1 MSIGIITSGG
11 LHQPGNG
18 GRPAVLDLADD
29 AAVPATA
36 LQDALADG
44 SLMRGRRRASDSRE
58 RPPAV
63 SSPSLAATSLLRALL
78 FALGPV
84 IYAAPLAAATLLPAV
99 ALAAWW
105 LAAGQGQ
112 GDLRRDLMRGWVW
125 VPLLLLM
132 VASASW
138 SMAPAASLILAAR
151 LIGVALCGI
160 VLTGILGRF
169 SPEAI
174 LRLAV
179 PLAWGLCAASVIILA
194 DLALGWPLARAMFM
208 HHRPPVLPITD
219 PHVYSYAYSRG
230 NAFHAIALVSLAIGL
245 WRGGR
250 RRLAVVQFILGALAI
265 LSCAQLEAKLA
276 LGCGIGAGA
285 LVLAAP
291 MLRWLLPVA
300 LVVLGTLL
308 PWVLPVN
315 LPRAESCWLVDHKP
329 SATARILIWNFVDR
343 NIRERPIL
351 GWGLDASRR
360 MPGGK
365 ERVWVTTCDAPPD
378 APFPSID
385 GEVLPLHP
393 HNAVLQIWLELGGV
407 GVLAALFGLVASLW
421 RFYRAHPG
429 RSAAV
434 LTPMAA
440 AGLSV
445 ALISFGIWQE
455 WWVSV
460 LLLNAAMG
468 IALARLPAATAR

>member
-1 MSIGIITSGG
+1 
-11 LHQPGNG
+11 
-18 GRPAVLDLADD
+18 
-29 AAVPATA
+29 
-36 LQDALADG
+36 
-44 SLMRGRRRASDSRE
+44 MRGWRRAGDSRE

-63 SSPSLAATSLLRALL
+63 PSPSLAATSLLRALL

-84 IYAAPLAAATLLPAV
+84 IYAAHLAAAALLPAV

-151 LIGVALCGI
+151 LIGLALCGI

-174 LRLAV
+174 IRLAV
-179 PLAWGLCAASVIILA
+179 PLAWGLCAAAVIILA
-194 DLALGWPLARAMFM
+194 DLALGWPLAHAMNP
-208 HHRPPVLPITD
+208 RPPVLPVTD
-219 PHVYSYAYSRG
+219 PYIYSYAYSRG
-230 NAFHAIALVSLAIGL
+230 NGFHAIALVPLAIGL

-250 RRLAVVQFILGALAI
+250 GRLAVVQFVLGALAI
-265 LSCAQLEAKLA
+265 LACAQLAAKLA

-315 LPRAESCWLVDHKP
+315 LTAAEWCWLVDHKP
-329 SATARILIWNFVDR
+329 SATARILTWNFVDR

-378 APFPSID
+378 APFPSIN

-407 GVLAALFGLVASLW
+407 GVLAALFGLVASIW
-421 RFYRAHPG
+421 GFCRAHPD

-434 LTPMAA
+434 LTSMAA

-460 LLLNAAMG
+460 LLMNAATG
-468 IALARLPAATAR
+468 VALARLPAAPAR

>member
-1 MSIGIITSGG
+1 MMGG
-11 LHQPGNG
+11 GEGADG
-18 GRPAVLDLADD
+18 GRPAVLDPADD
-29 AAVPATA
+29 AAVPVPAMP
-36 LQDALADG
+36 
-44 SLMRGRRRASDSRE
+44 S
-58 RPPAV
+58 PP
-63 SSPSLAATSLLRALL
+63 LAATSLLRALL

-84 IYAAPLAAATLLPAV
+84 IYAAHLAAAMLLPAV

-112 GDLRRDLMRGWVW
+112 GDLRRDLLRGWVW

-138 SMAPAASLILAAR
+138 SMAPAASLVLAAR
-151 LIGVALCGI
+151 LIGLALCGI
-160 VLTGILGRF
+160 VLAGILGRF

-174 LRLAV
+174 IRLAV

-194 DLALGWPLARAMFM
+194 DLALGWPLAHAMQ
-208 HHRPPVLPITD
+208 HRPPVLPITD
-219 PHVYSYAYSRG
+219 PYIHSYAYSRG
-230 NAFHAIALVSLAIGL
+230 NDFHAIALVPLAIGL

-250 RRLAVVQFILGALAI
+250 RRLAVVQSILGALAV
-265 LSCAQLEAKLA
+265 LSCAQLAAKLA

-300 LVVLGTLL
+300 LIVLGTLV
-308 PWVLPVN
+308 PWVLPMD
-315 LPRAESCWLVDHKP
+315 LTGAEWCWLVEHKP

-378 APFPSID
+378 APVPSID
-385 GEVLPLHP
+385 SEILPLHP
-393 HNAVLQIWLELGGV
+393 HDAVLQIWLELGGV

-434 LTPMAA
+434 LTSMAA

>member
-1 MSIGIITSGG
+1 MNGRVEGAD
-11 LHQPGNG
+11 G
-18 GRPAVLDLADD
+18 GRPAVLN
-29 AAVPATA
+29 
-36 LQDALADG
+36 LADG
-44 SLMRGRRRASDSRE
+44 A
-58 RPPAV
+58 
-63 SSPSLAATSLLRALL
+63 AATSPLRALL

-84 IYAAPLAAATLLPAV
+84 LYAAHLAAATLLPAV

-125 VPLLLLM
+125 GPLLLVM
-132 VASASW
+132 IASASW
-138 SMAPAASLILAAR
+138 SMAPAASLMLAAR
-151 LIGVALCGI
+151 LIGLALCGI
-160 VLTGILGRF
+160 VLTAILGRF

-174 LRLAV
+174 IRLAV

-194 DLALGWPLARAMFM
+194 DLALGWPLAHAM
-208 HHRPPVLPITD
+208 HHRPPVVPITD
-219 PHVYSYAYSRG
+219 PYIYSYAFSRG
-230 NAFHAIALVSLAIGL
+230 NDFHAIALVPLAIGL

-265 LSCAQLEAKLA
+265 LSCAQLAAKLA

-291 MLRWLLPVA
+291 MLRWLLPIA
-300 LVVLGTLL
+300 LVGLGALL
-308 PWVLPVN
+308 PLVPVS
-315 LPRAESCWLVDHKP
+315 PTPADWCWLVEHKP
-329 SATARILIWNFVDR
+329 SAAERILIWNFVDR

-378 APFPSID
+378 APFPSINS
-385 GEVLPLHP
+385 EVLPLHP

-429 RSAAV
+429 RSAAA
-434 LTPMAA
+434 LTAMVVAA
-440 AGLSV
+440 LPV

-455 WWVSV
+455 WWVAV
-460 LLLNAAMG
+460 LLLNAALG
-468 IALARLPAATAR
+468 AALAQPPAATVR

>member
-1 MSIGIITSGG
+1 M
-11 LHQPGNG
+11 NG
-18 GRPAVLDLADD
+18 GVEGADD
-29 AAVPATA
+29 AVLPANALKDAMPAVP
-36 LQDALADG
+36 G
-44 SLMRGRRRASDSRE
+44 
-58 RPPAV
+58 
-63 SSPSLAATSLLRALL
+63 PSLAATSLLRALL

-84 IYAAPLAAATLLPAV
+84 IYAAPLAAAALLPAV
-99 ALAAWW
+99 TLATWW
-105 LAAGQGQ
+105 LAAGQRQ
-112 GDLRRDLMRGWVW
+112 GDLRRDLLRGWVW

-132 VASASW
+132 VASAAW
-138 SMAPAASLILAAR
+138 SIAPAATLILTAR
-151 LIGVALCGI
+151 LMGLALCGI

-174 LRLAV
+174 IRLAV
-179 PLAWGLCAASVIILA
+179 PLALGLCAASVIILA
-194 DLALGWPLARAMFM
+194 DWALDWPLAHAM

-219 PHVYSYAYSRG
+219 PDIYSYAFSRG
-230 NAFHAIALVSLAIGL
+230 NDFHAIALAPLGIGL

-250 RRLAVVQFILGALAI
+250 RRLAVLQFILGALAI
-265 LSCAQLEAKLA
+265 LSCAQLAAKLA

-300 LVVLGTLL
+300 LIVLGMLL
-308 PWVLPVN
+308 PWVLPMN
-315 LPRAESCWLVDHKP
+315 LTRPEWCWLVEHKP
-329 SATARILIWNFVDR
+329 SATARILTWNFVDR

-385 GEVLPLHP
+385 GEILPLHP
-393 HNAVLQIWLELGGV
+393 HDAVLQIWLELGGM
-407 GVLAALFGLVASLW
+407 GVLATLFGLVASLW

-429 RSAAV
+429 RSAAM
-434 LTPMAA
+434 LTSMAA

-445 ALISFGIWQE
+445 ALVSFGIWQE
-455 WWVSV
+455 WWMSL
-460 LLLNAAMG
+460 LLLNAAIG
-468 IALARLPAATAR
+468 IALARLPAATVR

>member
-1 MSIGIITSGG
+1 MGPGRFNSTITVAQR
-11 LHQPGNG
+11 LTD
-18 GRPAVLDLADD
+18 DLRVIRG
-29 AAVPATA
+29 AVP
-36 LQDALADG
+36 G
-44 SLMRGRRRASDSRE
+44 
-58 RPPAV
+58 
-63 SSPSLAATSLLRALL
+63 PSLAATSLLGALL
-78 FALGPV
+78 FAFGPV
-84 IYAAPLAAATLLPAV
+84 IYAAPLAAATLLPAA

-105 LAAGQGQ
+105 LAAGQDQ
-112 GDLRRDLMRGWVW
+112 GDLRRDLMRAWVW

-151 LIGVALCGI
+151 LIGLALCGI
-160 VLTGILGRF
+160 VLAGILGRF

-174 LRLAV
+174 IRLAV
-179 PLAWGLCAASVIILA
+179 PLAWGLCAASVIVLA
-194 DLALGWPLARAMFM
+194 DLALGWPLARAMAM

-219 PHVYSYAYSRG
+219 PHIYSYSYSRG
-230 NAFHAIALVSLAIGL
+230 NAFHAIALVPLAIGL

-250 RRLAVVQFILGALAI
+250 RRLAAVQLILGALAI
-265 LSCAQLEAKLA
+265 LSCAQLAARLA

-308 PWVLPVN
+308 PLALP
-315 LPRAESCWLVDHKP
+315 LDLAPAEWCWLVEHKP
-329 SATARILIWNFVDR
+329 SATERILIWNFVDR
-343 NIRERPIL
+343 KIRERPIL

-378 APFPSID
+378 APFPSINS
-385 GEVLPLHP
+385 EVLPLHP

-407 GVLAALFGLVASLW
+407 GVLAALFGLIASLW

-429 RSAAV
+429 RSAAA
-434 LTPMAA
+434 LTAMAA
-440 AGLSV
+440 AALPA
-445 ALISFGIWQE
+445 ALISFGIWQG
-455 WWVSV
+455 WWLSV

-468 IALARLPAATAR
+468 IGLARLPAATAR

>member
-1 MSIGIITSGG
+1 MGENKIAI
-11 LHQPGNG
+11 LVPG
-18 GRPAVLDLADD
+18 
-29 AAVPATA
+29 
-36 LQDALADG
+36 
-44 SLMRGRRRASDSRE
+44 
-58 RPPAV
+58 
-63 SSPSLAATSLLRALL
+63 PSLAATSLLRALL

-84 IYAAPLAAATLLPAV
+84 IYAAHLAAATLLPAV

-112 GDLRRDLMRGWVW
+112 GDLRRDLVRGWVW

-138 SMAPAASLILAAR
+138 SMAPAASLLLAAR
-151 LIGVALCGI
+151 LIGLALCGI

-174 LRLAV
+174 IRLAV

-194 DLALGWPLARAMFM
+194 DLALGWPLARAMD
-208 HHRPPVLPITD
+208 HRPPVLPITD
-219 PHVYSYAYSRG
+219 PYIYSYAYSRG
-230 NAFHAIALVSLAIGL
+230 DDFHAIALVPLAIGL

-265 LSCAQLEAKLA
+265 LSCAQLAAKLA

-285 LVLAAP
+285 LMLAAP

-300 LVVLGTLL
+300 LVMLGALL
-308 PWVLPVN
+308 PLVPVD
-315 LPRAESCWLVDHKP
+315 PTPAEWCWLVEHKP
-329 SATARILIWNFVDR
+329 SAAERILIWNFVDR

-351 GWGLDASRR
+351 GWGLDGSRR

-378 APFPSID
+378 APFPSINS
-385 GEVLPLHP
+385 EVLPLHP

-429 RSAAV
+429 RSAAA
-434 LTPMAA
+434 LTAMAA
-440 AGLSV
+440 AGLPV

-468 IALARLPAATAR
+468 IALARVPAATAR